1 MVRSPS
7 RVAIALSGAIV
18 LAALSLGPA
27 STPTWAKAELRR
39 TLEFAAEMAEAGNWR
54 EAQFRWEKAQR
65 LEGED
70 NFRVIN
76 NLAVAAEVLGDN
88 DKARD
93 LYETA
98 LAMSGG
104 NERISENVFR
114 FERFE
119 RVRREVE
126 EAEQEANDAEDPPE
140 VTEAPELEALP
151 PELDPR
157 KRKKPKKKE
166 RVRRVAASFSLPA
179 RLNIDPYKTILVASF
194 RTEDD
199 DLLDSNREITRYL
212 RSAFGRRST
221 LESLDVAPAPA
232 IPEQSLEDMIRNN
245 QFWRYLGKEYGA
257 DLIVSGLVRYT
268 NRDASGFEDVDVV
281 SPVTGQKVRRTQFVE
296 REQFVYSMDLLFFDG
311 ATGQLVFRDKLRRGV
326 VYQGTANDALTAFH
340 DLVELISREV
350 MSVVSPRTRQDSRF
364 IFKQ

>member
-7 RVAIALSGAIV
+7 RVAIALCGAIV
-18 LAALSLGPA
+18 VAALSVGPA
-27 STPTWAKAELRR
+27 STPIWAKAELRR

-76 NLAVAAEVLGDN
+76 NLAVAAEVLGN
-88 DKARD
+88 NAKARD

-119 RVRREVE
+119 RLRREVE
-126 EAEQEANDAEDPPE
+126 EAEQDADAAGEAAASEE
-140 VTEAPELEALP
+140 PELEALP

-166 RVRRVAASFSLPA
+166 RVRRVAASFRLPA
-179 RLNIDPYKTILVASF
+179 RLNIEPYKTILVASF

-221 LESLDVAPAPA
+221 LEALEVAPAPA
-232 IPEQSLEDMIRNN
+232 IPEQTLEDMIRNGE
-245 QFWRYLGKEYGA
+245 FWKYLGKEYGA
-257 DLIVSGLVRYT
+257 DLVVSGLVRYT

-296 REQFVYSMDLLFFDG
+296 REQFVYEMDLLFFDG

-364 IFKQ
+364 IFKE